1 MDKTLHYIVILSV
14 AITATQTSCC
24 REYKWGGVT
33 GLHFFICC
41 DNSNDI
47 DKSCIGTTYQ
57 GGGSTN
63 NYCDTCGQSNRL
75 GGGCVKKT
83 FCCTSCT
90 RQDQCRRH
98 CNRKANGLYQ
108 NIPGFCWIWTYCFRK
123 CCEKTSAQ
131 RGVYTEDIEFCGD
144 YTCQP
149 GEDHVTCPSDCCPI
163 ANPDQC
169 RCLSGD
175 SCTDECCNEPSC
187 CMDANANTCNSPTCM
202 T

>member
-75 GGGCVKKT
+75 GGGCVKKPFVVQVVHDRISVDVT
-83 FCCTSCT
+83 VTEKQMDFIKIFQVFAGYGHTAFG
-90 RQDQCRRH
+90 
-98 CNRKANGLYQ
+98 NAVRKLL
-108 NIPGFCWIWTYCFRK
+108 RK
-123 CCEKTSAQ
+123 
-131 RGVYTEDIEFCGD
+131 GVYIQKT
-144 YTCQP
+144 
-149 GEDHVTCPSDCCPI
+149 
-163 ANPDQC
+163 
-169 RCLSGD
+169 
-175 SCTDECCNEPSC
+175 
-187 CMDANANTCNSPTCM
+187 
-202 T
+202 